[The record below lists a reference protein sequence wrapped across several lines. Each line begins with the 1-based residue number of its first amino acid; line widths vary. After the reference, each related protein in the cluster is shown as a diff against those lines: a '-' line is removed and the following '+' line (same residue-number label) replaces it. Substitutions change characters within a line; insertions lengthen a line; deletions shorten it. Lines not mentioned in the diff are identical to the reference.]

1 MKHVEA
7 DHTNEHFA
15 AIQLLLPKN
24 RMLMANHTARTLFFV
39 STDAG
44 PPAPMIIAHQQFTL
58 HEWHV
63 LLALL
68 RAYPSAVPRD
78 TLLAAFHTISPAWSH
93 QQMQMAHRDGH
104 LRETL
109 RPLRDTISRLR
120 PKVQAFSLDIAARHG
135 KGYVI
140 IVLTPA
146 PLPGAM

>member
-1 MKHVEA
+1 MLLA
-7 DHTNEHFA
+7 YASLRTLS
-15 AIQLLLPKN
+15 LLL
-24 RMLMANHTARTLFFV
+24 TAPDASPPTVTLL
-39 STDAG
+39 AQ
-44 PPAPMIIAHQQFTL
+44 AQFSPN
-58 HEWHV
+58 EWPV

-93 QQMQMAHRDGH
+93 QQLQIAHRDGH

-146 PLPGAM
+146 PEQGAM